1 MHRSEIILGT
11 LATFGVIGAGGLLGP
26 ALYRSWQSR
35 NTLQGPFN
43 VRFMERVEAPSSPGA
58 HPFVPDEPRAP
69 AGAAPLL
76 FPVHEPDFPIPLP
89 RHLDRSATPP
99 HEAPPDDPMPELS
112 PVARSKAPAAGEDGA
127 PAIPEISVPPPKP
140 PRTFRHDF
148 KNDSG
153 ASSMPRSVAD
163 TRAERAVSHRAAH
176 DDLLEAGLF
185 PF

>member
-11 LATFGVIGAGGLLGP
+11 LATFGVIGAGGLLGH

-43 VRFMERVEAPSSPGA
+43 VRFMERVEAPSSP
-58 HPFVPDEPRAP
+58 
-69 AGAAPLL
+69 GAAPLL